1 MVHALEEVHRLL
13 KSTGVMIDMH
23 PVAESLPMEI
33 QQGGKIDPVGRL
45 SVIQWINDYQ
55 QADIAL
61 TEIKQRGIFVVERES
76 VFDAPTY
83 YDSVEEMSTHLK
95 QSIDKFARDA
105 EWAAKDIS
113 QEEALAARAAKLRQ
127 AAGNGAEVVLH
138 ERIHISRLRPT

>member
-127 AAGNGAEVVLH
+127 AAGSGAEVVLH